1 MESEFLKSLVI
12 IFGASALVV
21 FLLHRLKIPSIVG
34 FLMTGIIIGPYGV
47 GLVEDVHAVEI
58 MAEIGVILLLF
69 TIGVEFSMSKLVR
82 MKKAVLG
89 GGGVQVLLTVILFAI
104 AAYLLTGNTSKS
116 VFMGFLVA
124 LSSTAIVLKMLAE
137 KGETD
142 TPHGRTMVGILIFQD
157 LCVVPMMLLVPALS
171 GEGINAAD
179 VAIKMVKAALI
190 IAAVLMSARWL
201 VPNLLHQI
209 VRTRSRELFIT
220 TIILFCLGIALLT
233 SKFGLSLAL
242 GAFLAGLIISES
254 EYAHQATADILPFK
268 ESFMGL
274 FFVSVGM
281 LMNAG
286 YMAVNWQKITLM
298 VALIFGL
305 KVVTGVVSVLSI
317 GSPFRTAVSAGLG
330 LAQIGEFSFVLA
342 VAGKTSGLISED
354 FYQVFLSSSVAT
366 MLITP
371 FVIKAAPS
379 VSAWVASSRLLKKV
393 DKLKRISEKGFPAK
407 RQGHVIIIGFGLN
420 GKNLARVL
428 REAEIPYAVLEMNS
442 DTVREMKKKGEPIY
456 YGDGTSKEILHKLNI
471 EKARLLVVAISDPA
485 STRTIV
491 SVARHENP
499 DVYIVVRTKYI
510 AEVDELIGLGANEVI
525 PEEFETSVEIFSRVL
540 HHYQAPK
547 NVIADYID
555 GIRKNSYGV
564 LRTVELPMKHLVE
577 RYNFLKD
584 IETETY
590 LIRDGSRV
598 SGHSIKELHLRA
610 ETGVTVIA
618 VQRGEEIHQN
628 PSPDFIL
635 KTGDVIL
642 LIGKKKDIN
651 KAIEYFESDR
661 FLAAKY
667 YR

>member
-1 MESEFLKSLVI
+1 MESGFLKSLVVI
-12 IFGASALVV
+12 YGVSAAVV

-34 FLMTGIIIGPYGV
+34 FLVAGVIIGPYGV
-47 GLVEDVHAVEI
+47 GLVGDVHAVEI

-69 TIGVEFSMSKLVR
+69 TIGIEFSIARLLR
-82 MKKAVLG
+82 IKKSVLG
-89 GGGVQVLLTVILFAI
+89 GGGVQVMLTISLSAI
-104 AAYLLTGNTSKS
+104 AVYLVTGYMNRA
-116 VFMGFLVA
+116 VFTGFLVA

-137 KGETD
+137 RGETD

-171 GEGINAAD
+171 GEGMNVTD
-179 VAIKMVKAALI
+179 VAMKMVKAALI
-190 IAAVLMSARWL
+190 IAAVLTSARWL
-201 VPNLLHQI
+201 VPNLLHQV

-233 SKFGLSLAL
+233 SRFGLSLAL

-286 YMAVNWQKITLM
+286 YMAGNWQKISVT

-305 KVVTGVVSVLSI
+305 KVITGVLSVLAI

-354 FYQVFLSSSVAT
+354 FYQIFLSSSVAT

-371 FVIKAAPS
+371 FVMKAAPS
-379 VSAWVASSRLLKKV
+379 VSAWIASRRLLEKV
-393 DKLKRISEKGFPAK
+393 DKLKRISKEGSPAK

-428 REAEIPYAVLEMNS
+428 REAEIPYVVLEMNS
-442 DTVREMKKKGEPIY
+442 DTVIEMKRKGEPIY

-491 SVARHENP
+491 SVARHESP
-499 DVYIVVRTKYI
+499 DVYIIVRTRYI
-510 AEVDELIGLGANEVI
+510 TEVEELIGLGANEVI

-540 HHYQAPK
+540 HNYQMPG
-547 NVIADYID
+547 NVIADHI
-555 GIRKNSYGV
+555 GNIRRGSYSV
-564 LRTVELPMKHLVE
+564 LRTVELPPKHLAE

-590 LIRDGSRV
+590 LIKEGSSV

-628 PSPDFIL
+628 PSPDFDLKAGDIL
-635 KTGDVIL
+635 L
-642 LIGKKKDIN
+642 LIGRKKDIN
-651 KAIEYFESDR
+651 HAGDYLESDK
-661 FLAAKY
+661 FIAMKY
-667 YR
+667 H

>member
-12 IFGASALVV
+12 IFGVSAAVV

-34 FLMTGIIIGPYGV
+34 FLISGVIIGPYGI

-69 TIGVEFSMSKLVR
+69 TIGVEFSVAKLVR
-82 MKKAVLG
+82 MRKAILG
-89 GGGVQVLLTVILFAI
+89 GGGVQTLLTISLSAI
-104 AAYLLTGNTSKS
+104 AAYLVTGYTNRA
-116 VFMGFLVA
+116 VFTGFLVA
-124 LSSTAIVLKMLAE
+124 LSSTAIVLKMLSE
-137 KGETD
+137 RGETD
-142 TPHGRTMVGILIFQD
+142 TPHGRMMIGILIFQD

-171 GEGINAAD
+171 GEGINVTD
-179 VAIKMVKAALI
+179 VAVKMLKAALI
-190 IAAVLMSARWL
+190 IAAVLLSARWL
-201 VPNLLHQI
+201 VPNLLHQV

-233 SKFGLSLAL
+233 SRFGLSLAL

-286 YMAVNWQKITLM
+286 YMAGNWQKISVT
-298 VALIFGL
+298 VGLIFGL
-305 KVVTGVVSVLSI
+305 KVITGAISVLAT

-354 FYQVFLSSSVAT
+354 FYQIFLSSSVAT

-371 FVIKAAPS
+371 FVMKAAPS
-379 VSAWVASSRLLKKV
+379 VSAWVASRRLLEKV
-393 DKLKRISEKGFPAK
+393 DKLKRISKEGPPAK

-428 REAEIPYAVLEMNS
+428 REAEIPYVVLEMNS
-442 DTVREMKKKGEPIY
+442 DTVRKMMKKGEPIY
-456 YGDGTSKEILHKLNI
+456 YGDGTGAEILHKLNI

-485 STRTIV
+485 STRTTV

-499 DVYIVVRTKYI
+499 DIYIIVRTRYI
-510 AEVDELIGLGANEVI
+510 AEVDELIALGANEVI

-540 HHYQAPK
+540 HNYQVPG
-547 NVIADYID
+547 NVIADYVSS
-555 GIRKNSYGV
+555 IRRDSYSV
-564 LRTVELPMKHLVE
+564 LRTVDLPPKHLAE
-577 RYNFLKD
+577 RYSFLKD

-590 LIRDGSRV
+590 LIKEFSKV
-598 SGHSIKELHLRA
+598 IGHSIKELSLRA

-618 VQRGEEIHQN
+618 LQRGEEIHQN
-628 PSPDFIL
+628 PPPDFDL
-635 KTGDVIL
+635 KTGDILL
-642 LIGKKKDIN
+642 LIGRKKDIN
-651 KAIEYFESDR
+651 HAKDYLESDK
-661 FLAAKY
+661 FIAMKY
-667 YR
+667 H